1 MMSDCTDMRKCI
13 CHGLFAFYS
22 PHPSD
27 QFNRRVLG
35 VGLEPVPALIRR
47 EMECSLSKGDSAHR
61 VNFFSATFIINFLC
75 GEKQAS
81 TGFEL
86 TSFLFF

>member
-61 VNFFSATFIINFLC
+61 VNFFLQPLSLISC
-75 GEKQAS
+75 VGENRPP
-81 TGFEL
+81 L
-86 TSFLFF
+86 VLN